1 MTLTIYTARVTYA
14 GPFRLDITRKGN
26 DPIGV
31 AFAPSWGILAPVIE
45 ARRDIARDFTYEV
58 DRSEALRHAEAAWL
72 AYVPQYTAEM
82 RVSAGAPSRL
92 FGPLERAASTRG
104 VLPRRAAWLDVIE
117 RQQVVLVCFCTDAE
131 RCHRQLLAGFLV
143 KFAIANGK
151 QAEDGG
157 ELGHRVLCACGRVL
171 HLTAAGAVCNTC
183 DG

>member
-31 AFAPSWGILAPVIE
+31 AFAPSWAILAPVIE
-45 ARRDIARDFTYEV
+45 ARRTGGD
-58 DRSEALRHAEAAWL
+58 AEAAWL

-157 ELGHRVLCACGRVL
+157 ELEHRVLCACGRVL